1 MQLKT
6 AAKIAIVCLSL
17 SALMSIT
24 SDIWTHRL
32 IVIGAFTEMRTLYRI
47 VFAIQVLLFHLP
59 LIFFFVVLSR
69 RLRTDGLQ

>member
-17 SALMSIT
+17 SALMSLT

-32 IVIGAFTEMRTLYRI
+32 IVIGAFTQMRPLYRI

-59 LIFFFVVLSR
+59 LIMFFVVLWK
-69 RLRTDGLQ
+69 RLGTERLQ

>member
-59 LIFFFVVLSR
+59 LIMFFVVLSK
-69 RLRTDGLQ
+69 RLGTERLQ